1 MQSRLNALRA
11 CGVSLLVLFAAFEG
25 GAQGADPAPP
35 DELARQDAIY
45 RSRGADRPA
54 GYVIDRSLLAYTKA
68 LPEAFD
74 RALGLLRPH
83 ERWLDIGAGR
93 GQAILDYYTP
103 KFDMLHFE
111 GKEGRG
117 SKAQAV
123 AMSIEDRHTADWDA
137 KAAVLPPG
145 KIRYLAGRRLR
156 EYSREELGNFKLI
169 TDVVGGFSYTANLSL
184 FMENVLAALETGG
197 NFFTVLSDV
206 DREIGGS
213 RPHYEDSPFLTVIK
227 RSDGTPV
234 KVCTWLKSIACVR
247 VECEAK
253 ENWEPPIE
261 AFHVQKLCNEVVV
274 PPLTSVRYEAGTP
287 PEREFKLAQ

>member
-1 MQSRLNALRA
+1 MLRTFLRLSA
-11 CGVSLLVLFAAFEG
+11 CAAAACISICG
-25 GAQGADPAPP
+25 HSAQPAATAPAE
-35 DELARQDAIY
+35 ELARQDAIY

-54 GYVIDRSLLAYTKA
+54 GYVIDRSLLSYTKA

-117 SKAQAV
+117 SKAQSV
-123 AMSIEDRHTADWDA
+123 AMSIEDRHTPDWDA
-137 KAAVLPPG
+137 KAATLPPG

-156 EYSREELGNFKLI
+156 EYSREELGEFKLI
-169 TDVVGGFSYTANLSL
+169 TDVVGGFSYTTNLSL
-184 FMENVLAALETGG
+184 FMEHVLSALEVGG
-197 NFFTVLSDV
+197 SFFTVLSDV
-206 DREIGGS
+206 DREAEQS
-213 RPHYEDSPFLTVIK
+213 RPHYEDSPFLTVIT
-227 RSDGTPV
+227 RNDGSPM
-234 KVCTWLKSIACVR
+234 KVCAWLKSIGCVQ

-253 ENWEPPIE
+253 QNWEPPIE
-261 AFHVQKLCNEVVV
+261 AFHVRKLCNEVTV
-274 PPLTSVRYEAGTP
+274 PALTAVRFEAGTP
-287 PEREFKLAQ
+287 PEREFRLAQ